1 MRLIQINGRQASQTH
16 SEAVVLPDRGE
27 RRGMRYRTT
36 SWNRRNMNNI
46 VQSDPDDG
54 TSLPGLLPPPDGGL
68 PTLIARACDMPPL
81 PIAVVH
87 PCDPVSLAALA
98 ALGDSPLGAVLEL
111 VVVAPR
117 TRIQALASAAGIDLA
132 RWTIHDVPHSHAAA
146 AKAVELAA
154 AGRVAAMMKGS
165 LHTDELMGA
174 VVAANSGLRTDK
186 RVSHCFLIETAAYP
200 RPFILTDA
208 AVNIAPDL
216 AQKAAITQNA
226 IDVAHALG
234 VTCPRVAVLCAIET
248 VNPAMRSTLD
258 AAALAKMAERGQIT
272 GAIVDGPL
280 AFDNAVS
287 QRAAIDKGID
297 SPVAGRADI
306 LVVPD
311 IEAGN
316 MLAKQ
321 LEYLG
326 GAACAGVVVGARVPI
341 VLTSRADGVATRL
354 ASCALAALLADVRRH
369 SGLHA

>member
-1 MRLIQINGRQASQTH
+1 MNSGL
-16 SEAVVLPDRGE
+16 LPDPPEGAC
-27 RRGMRYRTT
+27 
-36 SWNRRNMNNI
+36 
-46 VQSDPDDG
+46 
-54 TSLPGLLPPPDGGL
+54 LPGLLPRANGEL
-68 PTLIARACDMPPL
+68 PELIARACHAPPL
-81 PIAVVH
+81 TVAVVH
-87 PCDPVSLAALA
+87 PCDMASLVALA
-98 ALGDSPLGAVLEL
+98 AIDASPLGASIEPLI
-111 VVVAPR
+111 VAPR
-117 TRIQALASAAGIDLA
+117 QKVLRLADEAGVDLA
-132 RWTIHDVPHSHAAA
+132 KWTIDDVPHSHAAA
-146 AKAVELAA
+146 ARAVELATSGR
-154 AGRVAAMMKGS
+154 AGALMKGS

-174 VVAANSGLRTDK
+174 VVAAGSGLRTDK
-186 RVSHCFLIETAAYP
+186 RMSHCFLIETPAYR

-234 VTCPRVAVLCAIET
+234 VACPRVAVLCAVET

-280 AFDNAVS
+280 AFDNAIS
-287 QRAAIDKGID
+287 QRAARDKGID

-326 GAACAGVVVGARVPI
+326 GAANAGIVVGARVPI
-341 VLTSRADGVATRL
+341 VLTSRADSVAARV
-354 ASCALAALLADVRRH
+354 ASCALAALLAQANQPGTL
-369 SGLHA
+369 STG

>member
-1 MRLIQINGRQASQTH
+1 MNSGL
-16 SEAVVLPDRGE
+16 LPDPPEGAC
-27 RRGMRYRTT
+27 
-36 SWNRRNMNNI
+36 
-46 VQSDPDDG
+46 
-54 TSLPGLLPPPDGGL
+54 LPGLLPRANGEL
-68 PTLIARACDMPPL
+68 PELIARACHAPPL
-81 PIAVVH
+81 TVAVVH
-87 PCDPVSLAALA
+87 PCDMASLVALA
-98 ALGDSPLGAVLEL
+98 AIDASPLGASIEPLI
-111 VVVAPR
+111 VAPR
-117 TRIQALASAAGIDLA
+117 QKVLRLADEAGVDLA
-132 RWTIHDVPHSHAAA
+132 KWTIDDVPHSHAAA
-146 AKAVELAA
+146 ARAVELATSGR
-154 AGRVAAMMKGS
+154 AGALMKGS

-174 VVAANSGLRTDK
+174 VVAAGSGLRTDK
-186 RVSHCFLIETAAYP
+186 RMSHCFLIETPAYP

-234 VTCPRVAVLCAIET
+234 VACPRVAVLCAVET

-280 AFDNAVS
+280 AFDNAIS
-287 QRAAIDKGID
+287 QRAARDKGIA

-326 GAACAGVVVGARVPI
+326 GAANAGIVVGARVPI
-341 VLTSRADGVATRL
+341 VLTSRTDSVAVRV
-354 ASCALAALLADVRRH
+354 ASCALAALLAQANQPGTL
-369 SGLHA
+369 STG

>member
-1 MRLIQINGRQASQTH
+1 MNGNPYADAPAGAR
-16 SEAVVLPDRGE
+16 
-27 RRGMRYRTT
+27 
-36 SWNRRNMNNI
+36 
-46 VQSDPDDG
+46 
-54 TSLPGLLPPPDGGL
+54 LPGLLPRADGAL
-68 PTLIARACDMPPL
+68 PSLIARACNAPPL
-81 PIAVVH
+81 VIAVVH
-87 PCDPVSLAALA
+87 PCDATSLAALA
-98 ALGDSPLGAVLEL
+98 ALAASPLGALIEPL
-111 VVVAPR
+111 IVAPR
-117 TRIQALASAAGIDLA
+117 AKVLRVADEAGIDLA
-132 RWTIHDVPHSHAAA
+132 KWTIEDVPHSHAAA
-146 AKAVELAA
+146 ARAVELAA
-154 AGRVAAMMKGS
+154 AGRAGALMKGS

-174 VVAANSGLRTDK
+174 VVAAGSGLRTDK
-186 RVSHCFLIETAAYP
+186 RMSHCFLIETPAYP

-226 IDVAHALG
+226 VDVAHALG
-234 VTCPRVAVLCAIET
+234 VACPRVAVLCAVET

-280 AFDNAVS
+280 AFDNAIS
-287 QRAAIDKGID
+287 LRAARDKGID

-326 GAACAGVVVGARVPI
+326 GAANAGIVVGARVPI
-341 VLTSRADGVATRL
+341 VLTSRADSVAVRV
-354 ASCALAALLADVRRH
+354 ASCALAALLAQDRH
-369 SGLHA
+369 APVSMTEQATFSME

>member
-1 MRLIQINGRQASQTH
+1 
-16 SEAVVLPDRGE
+16 
-27 RRGMRYRTT
+27 
-36 SWNRRNMNNI
+36 MNDHL
-46 VQSDPDDG
+46 QRDPPG
-54 TSLPGLLPPPDGGL
+54 GARLPGLLPRADGTL
-68 PTLIARACDMPPL
+68 PELIARARSAPPL
-81 PIAVVH
+81 TVAVVH
-87 PCDPVSLAALA
+87 PCDTASLVALA
-98 ALGDSPLGAVLEL
+98 AINTSPLGASIEPLI
-111 VVVAPR
+111 VAPR
-117 TRIQALASAAGIDLA
+117 AKVLRVAHEAGVDLA
-132 RWTIHDVPHSHAAA
+132 TWTIDDVPHSHAAA
-146 AKAVELAA
+146 ARAVELAA
-154 AGRVAAMMKGS
+154 SGRAGALMKGS

-174 VVAANSGLRTDK
+174 VVAAESGLRTDK
-186 RVSHCFLIETAAYP
+186 RMSHCFLIETPAYP

-234 VTCPRVAVLCAIET
+234 VACPRVAVLCAVET

-280 AFDNAVS
+280 AFDNAIS
-287 QRAAIDKGID
+287 QRAARDKGID

-311 IEAGN
+311 LEAGN

-326 GAACAGVVVGARVPI
+326 GAANAGIVVGARVPI
-341 VLTSRADGVATRL
+341 VLTSRADSVAVRV
-354 ASCALAALLADVRRH
+354 ASCALAAWLAQDRH
-369 SGLHA
+369 APALASQQAVFSMEEQR